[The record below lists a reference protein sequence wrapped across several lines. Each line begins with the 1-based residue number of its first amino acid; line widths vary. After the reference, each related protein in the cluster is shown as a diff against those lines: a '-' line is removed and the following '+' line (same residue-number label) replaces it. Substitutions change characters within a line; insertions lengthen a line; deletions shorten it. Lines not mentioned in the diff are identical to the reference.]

1 MARPRSFDTET
12 ALSAAVD
19 QFRATGYAGTSLDAI
34 GAATGLGRGSLYAA
48 FGDKHELFVRTLED
62 YCLRQ
67 QTAIA
72 SELSGTDEQAL
83 GRLHAFLSRAARVG
97 LDEHNRSC
105 VATKSSVELE
115 NRDPA
120 VAQHVSELFTSI
132 RDAVTECVRAA
143 QRDGDLDPTADS
155 RQLAD
160 LIFTITR
167 GLDVL
172 SRTTDRE
179 TLRQVA
185 DSAFRSL
192 PLTQSAEAPPTA

>member
-12 ALSAAVD
+12 ALSAAID

-34 GAATGLGRGSLYAA
+34 GEATGLGRGSLYGA

-72 SELSGTDEQAL
+72 SQLNGTDEQAL

-97 LDEHNRSC
+97 VDEHNRSC

-120 VAQHVSELFTSI
+120 AAQHVSKLFTSI
-132 RDAVTECVRAA
+132 RDALTECVRAA
-143 QRDGDLDPTADS
+143 QRNGDLDPTADS
-155 RQLAD
+155 SQLAD

-192 PLTQSAEAPPTA
+192 PLTQSAKGPPTA